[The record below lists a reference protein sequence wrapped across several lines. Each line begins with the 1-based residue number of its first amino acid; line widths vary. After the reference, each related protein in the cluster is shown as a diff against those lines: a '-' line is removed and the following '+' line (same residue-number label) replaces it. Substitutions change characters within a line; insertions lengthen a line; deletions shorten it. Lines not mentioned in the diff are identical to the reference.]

1 MSTRRQFIG
10 AVAAGLAG
18 LAAPARG
25 QAPAGL
31 DGWPARSV
39 RVISPTGTG
48 GPGQNF
54 RLYAEQLKDT
64 FGQSFVLENMPG
76 GSGAIGSM
84 TVARAAPDGHTLLL
98 ASNSHIVLAPLVL
111 TNSPVNVKR
120 DYAAIALM
128 FTFPFLLVVNPTL
141 PVRTLRD
148 LVAYAKARPN
158 ELNYGSPGVG
168 TGGHL
173 VTELLVKRTGIDA
186 VHIPYQGTTQQL
198 LAAAAGTLQFT
209 FDTVGN
215 ARGLVDAGKV
225 IPLAVTGAQRASAA
239 PDVPTL
245 KDLVTYAKA
254 RPNELNYGS
263 PGVGTGGHLV
273 TELLVKRTG
282 IDAVH
287 IPYQG
292 TTQQLLAAAAGTLQ
306 FTFDTVGNARGLVD
320 AGKVIPLAVT
330 GAQRASAAPGVPTLK
345 ELGYDG
351 FDDLFVA
358 NGLLAPTGTSPA
370 VIKALN
376 REMVRMNTS
385 GPIREKLL
393 DASYEPGTL
402 SPEAYGAMIDR
413 ELKLWGDVVQETGVR
428 VKA

>member
-1 MSTRRQFIG
+1 MPTRRQFM
-10 AVAAGLAG
+10 AALAG
-18 LAAPARG
+18 SFAGASAPARA
-25 QAPAGL
+25 QAPAAPTSVN
-31 DGWPARSV
+31 GWPARSV
-39 RVISPTGTG
+39 RVISPTGSG

-76 GSGAIGSM
+76 GSGALGCM
-84 TVARAAPDGHTLLL
+84 AVARSAPDGHTLLL

-120 DYAAIALM
+120 DYTPIALM
-128 FTFPFLLVVNPTL
+128 FTFPFLLVVNPEL
-141 PVRTLRD
+141 PVRTLAE
-148 LVAYAKARPN
+148 LVAYAKARPGQ
-158 ELNYGSPGVG
+158 LNYGSPGVG

-173 VTELLVKRTGIDA
+173 VTELLVKRTGIEA
-186 VHIPYQGTTQQL
+186 VHVPYQATTQQL

-225 IPLAVTGAQRASAA
+225 IPLAVTGARRATAA
-239 PDVPTL
+239 PD
-245 KDLVTYAKA
+245 
-254 RPNELNYGS
+254 
-263 PGVGTGGHLV
+263 
-273 TELLVKRTG
+273 
-282 IDAVH
+282 
-287 IPYQG
+287 
-292 TTQQLLAAAAGTLQ
+292 
-306 FTFDTVGNARGLVD
+306 
-320 AGKVIPLAVT
+320 
-330 GAQRASAAPGVPTLK
+330 VPTLK

-370 VIKALN
+370 IIAALN
-376 REMVRMNTS
+376 REMVRMNTG
-385 GPIREKLL
+385 GPIREKLI

-402 SPEAYGAMIDR
+402 SPQDYGAMIDR

>member
-1 MSTRRQFIG
+1 MPTRRQFLGAIAG
-10 AVAAGLAG
+10 AVTGSGAAARAQAPG
-18 LAAPARG
+18 AAPATI
-25 QAPAGL
+25 
-31 DGWPARSV
+31 DGWPARTV

-54 RLYAEQLKDT
+54 RLYADQLKDT

-84 TVARAAPDGHTLLL
+84 AVARSAPDGHTLLL

-120 DYAAIALM
+120 DYAPIALM
-128 FTFPFLLVVNPTL
+128 FTFPFLLVVNPEL
-141 PVRTLRD
+141 PVRSLKE
-148 LVAYAKARPN
+148 LVAYAKARPGQ
-158 ELNYGSPGVG
+158 LNYGSPGVG

-186 VHIPYQGTTQQL
+186 VHVPYQATTQQL

-215 ARGLVDAGKV
+215 ARGLVEGGKV
-225 IPLAVTGAQRASAA
+225 IALAVTGAQRASAA

-245 KDLVTYAKA
+245 K
-254 RPNELNYGS
+254 
-263 PGVGTGGHLV
+263 
-273 TELLVKRTG
+273 
-282 IDAVH
+282 
-287 IPYQG
+287 
-292 TTQQLLAAAAGTLQ
+292 
-306 FTFDTVGNARGLVD
+306 
-320 AGKVIPLAVT
+320 
-330 GAQRASAAPGVPTLK
+330 
-345 ELGYDG
+345 ELGYEG

-358 NGLLAPTGTSPA
+358 NGLLAPAGASPA
-370 VIKALN
+370 LIKALN
-376 REMVRMNTS
+376 REMVRMNAS
-385 GPIREKLL
+385 GPIREKLMQ
-393 DASYEPGTL
+393 ASYEPGTL
-402 SPEAYGAMIDR
+402 TPEEYGAMIDR